1 MTSAIAP
8 APPGDNVG
16 ELLARL
22 GDIPPHRVLLRP
34 APGTATE
41 ADVVAMD
48 DHHDRLCEL
57 VDGTLVEKG
66 MGLRESLLAIM
77 LAEVLNAFVR
87 PRNLGLVS
95 GEAGMMRILPGL
107 VRIPDVAYVSWARVA
122 GGRVPAPPGPPIAPD
137 LAVEVLSESN
147 TPREMARKRQEYF
160 AAGGALVWEVNP
172 QTRTVSVYSAPD
184 RFVTLREADALDG
197 GDVLPGFSLRLSE
210 LFAELDRQAPQ

>member
-1 MTSAIAP
+1 MACYDGAVGPNVQRNAMTSTIAP
-8 APPGDNVG
+8 SPPGDTVG

-66 MGLRESLLAIM
+66 IGLRESLIAIM

-107 VRIPDVAYVSWARVA
+107 VRI
-122 GGRVPAPPGPPIAPD
+122 
-137 LAVEVLSESN
+137 
-147 TPREMARKRQEYF
+147 
-160 AAGGALVWEVNP
+160 
-172 QTRTVSVYSAPD
+172 
-184 RFVTLREADALDG
+184 
-197 GDVLPGFSLRLSE
+197 
-210 LFAELDRQAPQ
+210 